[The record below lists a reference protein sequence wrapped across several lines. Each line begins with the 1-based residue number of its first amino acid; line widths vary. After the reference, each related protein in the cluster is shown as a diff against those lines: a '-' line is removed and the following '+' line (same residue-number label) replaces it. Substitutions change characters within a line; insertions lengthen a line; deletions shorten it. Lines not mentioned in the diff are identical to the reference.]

1 MVLTRA
7 QSFLVTQRRV
17 SLDPRRSRVRFLLMV
32 LLIFFFCPC
41 TTLEFCFFVQRIFV
55 VVLLDLV
62 GKEYALVKV
71 TISFVPATV
80 LLISFRLLFV
90 FHHADCVLCSH
101 V

>member
-1 MVLTRA
+1 
-7 QSFLVTQRRV
+7 
-17 SLDPRRSRVRFLLMV
+17 MV

-90 FHHADCVLCSH
+90 SHYLDPVLCSH
-101 V
+101 SQMPALVFFLVLLRSLLFHSF